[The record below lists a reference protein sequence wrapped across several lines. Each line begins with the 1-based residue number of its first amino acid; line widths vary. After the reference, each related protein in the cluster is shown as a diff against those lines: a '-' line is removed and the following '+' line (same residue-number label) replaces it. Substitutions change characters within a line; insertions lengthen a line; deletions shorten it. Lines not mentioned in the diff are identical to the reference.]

1 MSPRRGS
8 SASAVECEYKSR
20 SRSQASC
27 VFDSLSL
34 SAYTS
39 AMLLRKHSLSL
50 FLLPFSLSTSALH
63 SLLALSLLG
72 SVALSGSCGG
82 CKHRSSGVASCF
94 GHRLSA
100 YSCRCARRRFSTQL
114 LCCYGVRR
122 RGLFNLRRSEL
133 YVKLLCVFCYV
144 ASVCVCMGSDC
155 VRVSDGGVS

>member
-34 SAYTS
+34 CQHFGYA
-39 AMLLRKHSLSL
+39 AAQAHSLSL
-50 FLLPFSLSTSALH
+50 FLLPITLSTSALH
-63 SLLALSLLG
+63 SLLALSLSG

-114 LCCYGVRR
+114 LCCHGVRR
-122 RGLFNLRRSEL
+122 RGLFNSRRSEL
-133 YVKLLCVFCYV
+133 YVKLLCVF
-144 ASVCVCMGSDC
+144 
-155 VRVSDGGVS
+155 

>member
-34 SAYTS
+34 PT
-39 AMLLRKHSLSL
+39 LRLCCCASTLSL
-50 FLLPFSLSTSALH
+50 CFCCHFLSALH

>member
-34 SAYTS
+34 PTFRLCCCAST
-39 AMLLRKHSLSL
+39 LSL
-50 FLLPFSLSTSALH
+50 FLLPFALSTSALH

-133 YVKLLCVFCYV
+133 YVKLLYVFCYV
-144 ASVCVCMGSDC
+144 ASVCVYGF
-155 VRVSDGGVS
+155 

>member
-1 MSPRRGS
+1 MSSTLSLCLHFGY
-8 SASAVECEYKSR
+8 AAA
-20 SRSQASC
+20 QA
-27 VFDSLSL
+27 LSL
-34 SAYTS
+34 SVSVAICSQHFST
-39 AMLLRKHSLSL
+39 SLSAR
-50 FLLPFSLSTSALH
+50 S
-63 SLLALSLLG
+63 LSLLG